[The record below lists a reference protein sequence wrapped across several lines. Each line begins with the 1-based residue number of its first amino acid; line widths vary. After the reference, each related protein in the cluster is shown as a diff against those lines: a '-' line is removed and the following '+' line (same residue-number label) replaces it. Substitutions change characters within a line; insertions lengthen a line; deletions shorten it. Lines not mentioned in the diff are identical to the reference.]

1 MRLVMATVAEIEN
14 KLVTHEAI
22 CAERYATFIQRV
34 DRLER
39 ILIGAAG
46 VLIVGMAGIIM
57 SILLKGV

>member
-1 MRLVMATVAEIEN
+1 MATVSEVEN

-22 CAERYATFIQRV
+22 CAERYATFIHRV

-39 ILIGAAG
+39 LLIAAAG

>member
-1 MRLVMATVAEIEN
+1 MATANEVEN
-14 KLVTHEAI
+14 KLITHEAI

-39 ILIGAAG
+39 LLIAAAG
-46 VLIVGMAGIIM
+46 VLIVGMAGVIM

>member
-1 MRLVMATVAEIEN
+1 MTTVSEVEN

-22 CAERYATFIQRV
+22 CAERYATFIHRV

-39 ILIGAAG
+39 LLIAAAG

>member
-1 MRLVMATVAEIEN
+1 MATVSEVEN

-39 ILIGAAG
+39 LLIAAAG
-46 VLIVGMAGIIM
+46 VLIVGMAGVIM